1 MLSSGPPQRTHN
13 LVSVQRQSQ
22 EAVSPKQTVSLPK
35 DIGVVRRKA
44 GSATKD
50 LSGAGRKNVVG
61 ETACGLQ
68 RKIPRRG
75 DEKGQSSRI
84 PSRACVLSPCE
95 TL

>member
-1 MLSSGPPQRTHN
+1 MLSHSHSHKRPQAQAN
-13 LVSVQRQSQ
+13 YLSA
-22 EAVSPKQTVSLPK
+22 E
-35 DIGVVRRKA
+35 GYWGRRKG

-75 DEKGQSSRI
+75 EDRKRD
-84 PSRACVLSPCE
+84 RAAESLEGVRAV
-95 TL
+95 TV

>member
-1 MLSSGPPQRTHN
+1 MLSHSHKRPQAQAN
-13 LVSVQRQSQ
+13 YLSA
-22 EAVSPKQTVSLPK
+22 E
-35 DIGVVRRKA
+35 GYWGRRKG